1 MGQLAL
7 DTLVTGLPMITGI
20 AGIYLLFRILN
31 DFDLTVDGSF
41 AMGGAVSAVAAL
53 AGVPAVAAVVLGVAA
68 GAVAGLITSGLH
80 IALKIPVLLSG
91 LVMSMALFSIN
102 LRIMKVPTLS
112 LLGDSGMFAPF
123 ADLDQPA
130 SDLAVS
136 ATLLA
141 IDGVVLGLLLLF
153 LRTEI
158 GLAVRATG
166 VNPVMAAAQGISRTV
181 VVAIALAIANGLTGL
196 AGALTVQVQGF
207 VDVNAGTGTLIA
219 GAGAV
224 LLGELLLR
232 PTASK
237 VGRAMIAI
245 LVGGLLYRLI
255 IVLALRLGL
264 AATDLKLIT
273 AVTLILAVGAQ
284 LAGRGISARLTNV
297 GRRLRHTPSAAHASD
312 DTQTQLSRMP

>member
-1 MGQLAL
+1 MGQIAL

-41 AMGGAVSAVAAL
+41 TMGAAVSAVAAL
-53 AGVPAVAAVVLGVAA
+53 NGVPALVTVLLGVVA
-68 GAVAGLITSGLH
+68 GALSGLVTSALH
-80 IALKIPVLLSG
+80 VALKIPILLSG

-112 LLGDSGMFAPF
+112 LLGESGIFAPF
-123 ADLDQPA
+123 TDLDQPA

-158 GLAVRATG
+158 GLAIRATG
-166 VNPVMAAAQGISRTV
+166 VNPVMAAAQGVSRTV

-237 VGRAMIAI
+237 VGRAMVAI

-284 LAGRGISARLTNV
+284 LAGRGISANLTGL
-297 GRRLRHTPSAAHASD
+297 GRRLRRAPSTGHATDDAA
-312 DTQTQLSRMP
+312 QRLSRVP

>member
-1 MGQLAL
+1 MGQIAL

-41 AMGGAVSAVAAL
+41 TLGAAVSAVTAL
-53 AGVPAVAAVVLGVAA
+53 NGVPAVPAVLLGVIA
-68 GAVAGLITSGLH
+68 GALSGLLTASLH
-80 IALKIPVLLSG
+80 VAFKIPILLAG
-91 LVMSMALFSIN
+91 LVMSMGLFSIN
-102 LRIMKVPTLS
+102 LRVMNVPTLS
-112 LLGDSGMFAPF
+112 LLGDSGIFAPF
-123 ADLDQPA
+123 ADLDGPA
-130 SDLAVS
+130 ADLAV
-136 ATLLA
+136 AGTLLA
-141 IDGVVLGLLLLF
+141 IDAVVLGVLLVF

-158 GLAVRATG
+158 GLAIRATG
-166 VNPVMAAAQGISRTV
+166 VNPVMATAQGVSRTV
-181 VVAIALAIANGLTGL
+181 VVAIALAIANGLTAL

-232 PTASK
+232 PTPSK
-237 VGRAMIAI
+237 VGRAMIAV
-245 LVGGLLYRLI
+245 LVGGVAYRLI

-264 AATDLKLIT
+264 AATDLKLVT

-284 LAGRGISARLTNV
+284 LAGRGISERLTEL
-297 GRRLRHTPSAAHASD
+297 GRRARRGPSPDDAAPQLTRAS
-312 DTQTQLSRMP
+312 